1 MDIIDKFIIID
12 HFVNDSDDAYIISL
26 ELNLIPL
33 NVRGGGVT
41 ETVRVRRYAERY
53 INKTLDFSSKF

>member
-26 ELNLIPL
+26 ELNFIPL

-41 ETVRVRRYAERY
+41 ETVRVHRYA
-53 INKTLDFSSKF
+53 

>member
-26 ELNLIPL
+26 ELNVIPL
-33 NVRGGGVT
+33 NVRGGEGGHG
-41 ETVRVRRYAERY
+41 
-53 INKTLDFSSKF
+53 DSSRASICIKIHK

>member
-26 ELNLIPL
+26 ELNFISL

-41 ETVRVRRYAERY
+41 ETVHVHA
-53 INKTLDFSSKF
+53 